1 MIPRLP
7 ILALAALCLAWVPA
21 DADALVS
28 EPDAVE
34 LGPAIGP
41 AELAPYDASAPQM
54 RFVKAIALRDDR
66 PKAAR
71 ALFEKIALEGG
82 PLSDRALQL
91 AALCALD
98 DGDGATAERLL
109 GQVSLRYVDADQVLL
124 ERARQVLQLRV
135 SGPHTAG
142 RIEEI
147 LQPIFE
153 GKVRA
158 DVASAH
164 LIAGDA
170 QRAAG
175 AREKARAHWRAA
187 WVQHPLSPA
196 AASARDRDRQ
206 LGPGKPVEPALL
218 LRRAEMLL
226 EAHRNREA
234 LEQLGRIP
242 VQSLCMGGC
251 PGDRTPG
258 GFLKS
263 ALEALGA
270 FPAQHEP
277 TPEDVAKSPPLP
289 ADALACRVKLDEG
302 RALRKEHEYAKART
316 ALAPVV
322 LRCAEPEVRS
332 KALYL
337 LAQLETMAG
346 KPTAG
351 ALWEA
356 LSRKYPESSLADD
369 AVYNQSIAA
378 RRAGDAERERALLRD
393 LVDRFVDSDLRAEA
407 LFRLFWSYWSEGKSR
422 EGLVWLDQ
430 LAAHPDADGYDEE
443 RARYWRA
450 RSLLEAQAGQSE
462 LARAAAREAARADL
476 TWLVLER
483 PLTYYGLLAHGR
495 LTDLDPD
502 RARAVG
508 EAQDRLVQ
516 MPAPESLH
524 AGALARDPHLLA
536 AIELLRL
543 GLRPEAARELNAV
556 DRSPSREAGEAG
568 HEPLVLIAE
577 LYARAG
583 DFRNAH
589 ALVRTDLRSLLRRPA
604 TALALHAEAL
614 AYPLAFR
621 DQIAK
626 VSQGAAIPPDLLQ
639 ALMREESALDP
650 RALSP
655 TGALGL
661 TQLMPGTARTLAR
674 RLKIHAYQ
682 TSRLLE
688 PELNIRIGGAYLGE
702 LYARFQHPALALASY
717 NAGPGAVSG
726 WLKARGSLPLDAFV
740 EEIPLEETR
749 GYVKRCL
756 RSFAAYQF
764 LYSNGRMPALGQ
776 TLAAR

>member
-1 MIPRLP
+1 MSHSSKRASPRMIPRLP

-196 AASARDRDRQ
+196 AESARQRDAA
-206 LGPGKPVEPALL
+206 LGAGPSIAPQLL

-234 LEQLGRIP
+234 LDQLGRIP
-242 VQSLCMGGC
+242 VQSLCLGGC
-251 PGDRTPG
+251 PGDRSAG

-270 FPAQHEP
+270 FPVQHEP
-277 TPEDVAKSPPLP
+277 TPEDVERSPPQP
-289 ADALACRVKLDEG
+289 ADGLACRVKLDQG
-302 RALRKEHEYAKART
+302 RALRKEHEYSRART

-322 LRCAEPEVRS
+322 LRCADPDVRA

-337 LAQLETMAG
+337 LAQLESMSG

-356 LSRKYPESSLADD
+356 LSRRYPQSSLADD
-369 AVYNQSIAA
+369 AVYNQAIAA
-378 RRAGDAERERALLRD
+378 RHAGDVEKERTLLRD
-393 LVDRFVDSDLRAEA
+393 VVDHYLDGDLRAEA
-407 LFRLFWSYWSEGKSR
+407 LFRLFWSYWSEGKAR

-430 LAAHPDADGYDEE
+430 LAAHPDSDGYDEE

-450 RSLLEAQAGQSE
+450 RTLLEGEAGQSE
-462 LARAAAREAARADL
+462 LAKAAAREAARADL
-476 TWLVLER
+476 AWLVSER

-495 LTDLDPD
+495 LAELDPD
-502 RARAVG
+502 RARAIDQ
-508 EAQDRLVQ
+508 AQDRVVQ
-516 MPAPESLH
+516 
-524 AGALARDPHLLA
+524 
-536 AIELLRL
+536 
-543 GLRPEAARELNAV
+543 
-556 DRSPSREAGEAG
+556 
-568 HEPLVLIAE
+568 
-577 LYARAG
+577 
-583 DFRNAH
+583 
-589 ALVRTDLRSLLRRPA
+589 
-604 TALALHAEAL
+604 
-614 AYPLAFR
+614 
-621 DQIAK
+621 
-626 VSQGAAIPPDLLQ
+626 
-639 ALMREESALDP
+639 
-650 RALSP
+650 
-655 TGALGL
+655 
-661 TQLMPGTARTLAR
+661 
-674 RLKIHAYQ
+674 
-682 TSRLLE
+682 
-688 PELNIRIGGAYLGE
+688 
-702 LYARFQHPALALASY
+702 
-717 NAGPGAVSG
+717 
-726 WLKARGSLPLDAFV
+726 
-740 EEIPLEETR
+740 
-749 GYVKRCL
+749 
-756 RSFAAYQF
+756 
-764 LYSNGRMPALGQ
+764 
-776 TLAAR
+776 